1 MSKKQ
6 NAAAKVLLL
15 DIETSPLEVYCWGL
29 FDQNIGLNM
38 IKEDW
43 SVLSYS
49 AKWLDDSKMYYEDNR
64 NSKNVR
70 DDKKLL
76 KGIWDLLDQADV
88 VVGQNSDRFDLK
100 KLNARFIKH
109 EMGKPSPYRT
119 MDTLKM
125 AKKSFAFTSNKL
137 EYMSSNLA
145 PDQKKSS
152 HKKFPGMELWTE
164 CLNGNTEAWKEMEK
178 YNKQDVFALEAVY
191 KKLAP
196 WGVTVNFDIY
206 NDQVSIQCNCGSF
219 HLTKRGYAYS
229 KAGKFAKLQCQEC
242 GAWHQDKQN
251 LLTKEKK
258 ASLLK

>member
-6 NAAAKVLLL
+6 SGPKVLLL
-15 DIETSPLEVYCWGL
+15 DIETSPIEAYVWGL

-38 IKEDW
+38 IKADW

-49 AKWLDDSKMYYEDNR
+49 AKWLDEDKIFYADNR
-64 NSKNVR
+64 NAKNVR

-76 KGIWDLLDQADV
+76 KGIWDLLDAADV
-88 VVGQNSDRFDLK
+88 VIGQNSDRFDLK

-109 EMGKPSPYRT
+109 GMGKPSPYRT

-137 EYMSSNLA
+137 EYMSSTLA
-145 PDQKKSS
+145 PEQKKSS
-152 HKKFPGMELWTE
+152 HKNFPGMELWTE
-164 CLNGNTEAWKEMEK
+164 CLNGNKAAWKEMEL
-178 YNKQDVFALEAVY
+178 YNKQDVIALEAVY

-196 WGVTVNFDIY
+196 WGTTVNFDIY
-206 NDQVSIQCNCGSF
+206 GNDINIQCNCGSYD
-219 HLTKRGYAYS
+219 LIRRGYSYTKS
-229 KAGKFAKLQCQEC
+229 GKFSRLQCKEC
-242 GAWHQDKQN
+242 GSWHQDKKN
-251 LLTKEKK
+251 LLSKEKK